1 MARPKRVNYA
11 TGAAGQE
18 RFKKALQAYLKK
30 TKAAKDKANKI
41 TSTQENIKKQKVAS
55 KKSTTTKVRE
65 LTKSKASSTA
75 KKTVAK
81 KPVAKTTTKS
91 TPTKT
96 VSKTVVKK
104 PVAKK
109 PVAKKP
115 VAKKPAGKVPAKK
128 PLLSPKQKLQ
138 IKKGV
143 KTAAKTTKKVVGSGI
158 KKGKEVASNVK
169 KTVNATKKALNK
181 PSPTKRPTTRL
192 QKLASKANKGLQK
205 AGKYAKGPLATNVGS
220 KLKGIG
226 RGIAKDPK
234 SLLKGAKGAGI
245 SWAAEAGTKA
255 LINRAFKPKGMTAS
269 EYDKKLQEM
278 KSKRNIVKSTKK
290 IVGGI
295 ANKFKNKKATTNN
308 KKVTTNEKLKV
319 NKKQGPTVKSIN
331 RTDYNVDTKSGL
343 AAYNKAKN
351 NLTNK
356 SSSKPKKMHAIE
368 KRNRKIFG
376 DAHVDKL
383 KAKHAAWKERR
394 KKKKTLFR

>member
-41 TSTQENIKKQKVAS
+41 TSTQENIKKQKAAS

-75 KKTVAK
+75 KKSTAKTKPSGKVTLREAIEAKAKQTTKKTVAK
-81 KPVAKTTTKS
+81 KPVAKK
-91 TPTKT
+91 P
-96 VSKTVVKK
+96 VAKK

-128 PLLSPKQKLQ
+128 PLLSNKQKLQ

-143 KTAAKTTKKVVGSGI
+143 KTATNTTKKVVKSGVE
-158 KKGKEVASNVK
+158 KGKKLASNVK
-169 KTVNATKKALNK
+169 KKVGATKKALNK

-205 AGKYAKGPLATNVGS
+205 AGKYAKGPLAKNVSS
-220 KLKGIG
+220 KLKAIG
-226 RGIAKDPK
+226 KGIAKDPK
-234 SLLKGAKGAGI
+234 SVLKGAKGAGASI
-245 SWAAEAGTKA
+245 LAERLSTAVT
-255 LINRAFKPKGMTAS
+255 NRAAKTVFGKERLEKGKAKLADVRKNPDKYERTALGYRLKGTGPKKDKP
-269 EYDKKLQEM
+269 
-278 KSKRNIVKSTKK
+278 
-290 IVGGI
+290 
-295 ANKFKNKKATTNN
+295 TTN
-308 KKVTTNEKLKV
+308 KKVTSNKNNKKLKV
-319 NKKQGPTVKSIN
+319 NKKDDRSPTQTNPNNK
-331 RTDYNVDTKSGL
+331 TKV
-343 AAYNKAKN
+343 
-351 NLTNK
+351 T
-356 SSSKPKKMHAIE
+356 SKPKKMHAIE

-383 KAKHAAWKERR
+383 KAKHAAFKARR